1 MVCNIMQK
9 FILVTLFRN
18 ISTVTA
24 VNETYSYYVESK
36 GGGAENCPFSSKPQ
50 CFKKPRRKSFVLH
63 PNFSIAQYI
72 FDTIIMTVVE
82 EVFLTIFA
90 HKSK

>member
-1 MVCNIMQK
+1 MQK

-36 GGGAENCPFSSKPQ
+36 GGGAENCPSFQALLVSKANVG
-50 CFKKPRRKSFVLH
+50 KVSFCTLTLV
-63 PNFSIAQYI
+63 SQYI
-72 FDTIIMTVVE
+72 FDTIMVQPVQSIRVSV
-82 EVFLTIFA
+82 
-90 HKSK
+90 SSR